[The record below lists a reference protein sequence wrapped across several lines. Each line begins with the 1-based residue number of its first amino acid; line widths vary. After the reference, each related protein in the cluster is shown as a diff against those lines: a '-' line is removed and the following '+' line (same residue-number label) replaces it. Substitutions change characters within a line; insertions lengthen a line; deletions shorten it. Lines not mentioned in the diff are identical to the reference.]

1 MAKIKAKP
9 RRTADSET
17 PKDPSSKRRRTDTAL
32 ANDVTPKAPAS
43 TGNSPKD
50 VPVNEALLAKRVKME
65 PVESLT
71 KADRMDTERGVR
83 K

>member
-1 MAKIKAKP
+1 MKAKP
-9 RRTADSET
+9 RRTPDSER

-43 TGNSPKD
+43 TGNNPKELL
-50 VPVNEALLAKRVKME
+50 VNEVLLAKRVKVE
-65 PVESLT
+65 PVESPT
-71 KADRMDTERGVR
+71 KADRVDTERGVR